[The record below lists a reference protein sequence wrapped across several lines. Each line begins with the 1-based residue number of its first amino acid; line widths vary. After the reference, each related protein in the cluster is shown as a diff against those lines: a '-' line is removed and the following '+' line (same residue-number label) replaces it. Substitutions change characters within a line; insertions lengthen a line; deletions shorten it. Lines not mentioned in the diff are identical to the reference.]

1 MANLKNGDVVQ
12 LKSNGPAMTIQEI
25 RDDGIA
31 LCVWFDGKTRFEGV
45 FKLDNLTTENPRD
58 IKL

>member
-1 MANLKNGDVVQ
+1 MANLKNGDVVY
-12 LKSNGPAMTIQEI
+12 LKSGGPQMTIQEI

-31 LCVWFDGKTRFEGV
+31 LCVWFDGKQKFENV

-58 IKL
+58 IKI